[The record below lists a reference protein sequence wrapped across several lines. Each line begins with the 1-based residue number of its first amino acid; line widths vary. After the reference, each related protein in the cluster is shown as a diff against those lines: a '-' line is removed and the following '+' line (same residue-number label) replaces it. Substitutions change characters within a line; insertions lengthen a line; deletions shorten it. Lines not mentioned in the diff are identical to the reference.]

1 MTHFRTWWKMKINN
15 LSFITTLRLQSVT
28 LELGSIEGI
37 TLTYHVVFDLLFHV
51 PFNVGL
57 KLETLPPKNHYK
69 TTLEERKTGI
79 RAVWPKLSVLDCSLS
94 HRCSLTISEWNC
106 FLYLHELGR
115 AKHRYPARRGFSP
128 TCLYGFIKEVVRV
141 ACLSRTYFV
150 YAQGEM

>member
-1 MTHFRTWWKMKINN
+1 MKINN

-57 KLETLPPKNHYK
+57 KLETIPPKNHYK

-79 RAVWPKLSVLDCSLS
+79 RAV
-94 HRCSLTISEWNC
+94 
-106 FLYLHELGR
+106 
-115 AKHRYPARRGFSP
+115 
-128 TCLYGFIKEVVRV
+128 
-141 ACLSRTYFV
+141 
-150 YAQGEM
+150 